1 MSYKC
6 FKKSLKLVL
15 TNNYDNIIYLILI
28 LILYGVA
35 K

>member
-1 MSYKC
+1 MRYKC

-15 TNNYDNIIYLILI
+15 INNYDNIIYLILI